1 MTGAV
6 LYFSLLSL
14 AMLSGKQI
22 KECIMNKEII
32 IEPFEDKFLGPDS
45 IDIRLGNQ
53 IMVAKNIAD
62 VIDSDNPANF
72 WEAKDISERGF
83 ILNPNQFI
91 LGTIHEKIG
100 IGNGLSCQIEGRS
113 SVGRMGIMVH
123 VTAGI
128 IHAGWGITNPS
139 RITLEMY
146 SVNPNPVILRPG
158 IKIAQ
163 LTFVRLDEAAEK
175 GYDEMSGKYTGH
187 SNPHPPK
194 GL

>member
-1 MTGAV
+1 MQFYIFPFLDV
-6 LYFSLLSL
+6 F
-14 AMLSGKQI
+14 MLSGKQI
-22 KECIMNKEII
+22 KECIMKKEIL
-32 IEPFEDKFLGPDS
+32 IEPFEEKFLGPDS

-53 IMVAKNIAD
+53 IMIAKNIAD
-62 VIDSDNPANF
+62 IVDSANPANF
-72 WEAKDISERGF
+72 WETKEITERGF

-91 LGTIHEKIG
+91 LGTIYEKIG
-100 IGNGLSCQIEGRS
+100 IGKKLSCQIEGRS

-128 IHAGWGITNPS
+128 IHAGWGITDPS

-163 LTFVRLDEAAEK
+163 LTFVRLDEEAEK

-187 SNPHPPK
+187 DHPHPPK

>member
-1 MTGAV
+1 
-6 LYFSLLSL
+6 
-14 AMLSGKQI
+14 MLSGKQI
-22 KECIMNKEII
+22 KECIQRGEII
-32 IEPFEDKFLGPDS
+32 IEPFEERFLGPDS

-62 VIDSDNPANF
+62 IIDSDSPADF
-72 WEAKDISERGF
+72 WERRDIGEKGF
-83 ILNPNQFI
+83 MLNPNQFI
-91 LGTIHEKIG
+91 LGTIQEKIG
-100 IGNGLSCQIEGRS
+100 VGKSLSCQIEGRS

-163 LTFVRLDEAAEK
+163 LTFFRLDEAAEK
-175 GYDEMSGKYTGH
+175 GYDEISGKYTGH
-187 SNPHPPK
+187 KNPHPPS